1 MMNYAEAKK
10 ILKRD
15 LDIMIENKPLSDSIE
30 ATKAAIIVL
39 WAIEQIQWK
48 RNLAIEQLHELG
60 G

>member
-15 LDIMIENKPLSDSIE
+15 LDIMIENKPLPDSIE

-39 WAIEQIQWK
+39 
-48 RNLAIEQLHELG
+48 
-60 G
+60 